1 MLDTTS
7 RDNSTE
13 LVPVPVEL
21 QNVSFSIKGK
31 KLIDNV
37 SCKLA
42 KTGKTV
48 VMGANGAGKSLFLRL
63 VAGLLKADSGQVR
76 VYADQ
81 SDPSQEVCMSMV
93 FQNPVLLRRSVYA
106 NVAYVLK
113 QQKLSK
119 QLISAKVGKALE
131 LALLERHA
139 QTPARRLS
147 GGEQQR
153 LALARAMVVS
163 PDILLLDEA
172 TANLDPASTHI
183 VESMVAK
190 VSNDGAKILFVTHDI
205 RQAKRVADDI
215 LFFHEGRLMAHKPV
229 KEFFR
234 NPGSN
239 EAQAYLDGR
248 VPNQILQD

>member
-13 LVPVPVEL
+13 LAPVPIEL
-21 QNVSFSIKGK
+21 QNVNFSIKGK

-37 SCKLA
+37 SCKLS

-119 QLISAKVGKALE
+119 ELILTKVGKALD

-153 LALARAMVVS
+153 LALARALVVS
-163 PDILLLDEA
+163 PGILLLDEA

-190 VSNDGAKILFVTHDI
+190 VSNDGAKIFDI

-215 LFFHEGRLMAHKPV
+215 LFFHEGRLMAHKTV

-234 NPGSN
+234 DPGSD

-248 VPNQILQD
+248 VPNQTLQD